1 MGDEA
6 GDDAGGMLIGELA
19 LRAGVTVR
27 NIRAYQTRGLLP
39 SPQLV
44 GRTGIY
50 GPHHLQRLQLVQEL
64 QHEGVN
70 LQGIKW
76 ILDRVPPTGSPSEVR
91 LLQQALFPP
100 GEVEQPFELDD
111 AELRARLR
119 GQGTAENLERAAAM
133 RVLQRLDDGRWRVLS
148 PALLRMGEEV
158 VALGVPLNA
167 GLDAL
172 ERLQRDIAHAAGGF
186 LGLVGREIWLPFERD
201 GRPAERWPHVRTAI
215 ERLRTMATEV
225 MVAAFRL
232 EMTHALER
240 AVLGD
245 PTAERSWPREAKGA

>member
-1 MGDEA
+1 MRDEP
-6 GDDAGGMLIGELA
+6 GGMLIGELA

-39 SPQLV
+39 SPHLV
-44 GRTGIY
+44 GRTGMY
-50 GPHHLQRLQLVQEL
+50 GAHHLQRLQLIHEL
-64 QHEGVN
+64 QAEGVN

-76 ILDRVPPTGSPSEVR
+76 ILDRVPLASSPSEVR

-100 GEVEQPFELDD
+100 GEVEQPFEIGDGD
-111 AELRARLR
+111 LRARLR
-119 GQGTAENLERAAAM
+119 GEGTADNLARAASL
-133 RVLQRLDDGRWRVLS
+133 RVLERLDDGRWRVLS
-148 PALLRMGEEV
+148 PTLLRMGEEV
-158 VALGVPLNA
+158 VALGVPLGA

-201 GRPAERWPHVRTAI
+201 GRPADRWPQVRTAI

-245 PTAERSWPREAKGA
+245 PGAEPSWRREAKGA

>member
-1 MGDEA
+1 MTDEA
-6 GDDAGGMLIGELA
+6 GSMLIGELA

-39 SPQLV
+39 SPSLS

-50 GPHHLQRLQLVQEL
+50 GVHHLQRLALIQEL
-64 QHEGVN
+64 QAEGVN

-76 ILDRVPPTGSPSEVR
+76 ILDRVPLTSSPSEVR

-100 GEVEQPFELDD
+100 GEVEQPFEVDD
-111 AELRARLR
+111 AELRGRLR
-119 GQGTAENLERAAAM
+119 GEGTAQNLERARAM
-133 RVLQRLDDGRWRVLS
+133 RVLQPLGDGRWQVLS
-148 PALLRMGEEV
+148 PTLLRMGEEI
-158 VALGVPLNA
+158 VALGVPLAA

-201 GRPAERWPHVRTAI
+201 GRPAERWPQVRTAI

-245 PTAERSWPREAKGA
+245 PVGERREARGA